1 MILRELFE
9 DKPIKKLKINES
21 ESDYTSLKDI
31 YAPGDTQVWF
41 TKPVYRNVLSQGIK
55 AAEKNNLTI
64 DTNNLEK
71 THILVGTVDKTDP
84 KTVYALMQGEI
95 WSPQGEAALMIRRLG
110 LSHTS
115 MSVGDIIKTKDNI
128 YFVDKNE
135 IIELPNVEPAKE
147 SILTLESSHP
157 LFESVLPVFHKQVI
171 LGEQLAHALNE
182 IALTPDVIEKLF
194 AQVQNQTT
202 AKGSNRTVLG
212 KGVDAAQTVA
222 KAYAGLKEL
231 AQNSGPVRGFDA
243 AFDRV
248 AEQLKQYTGGDK
260 GAMRYVEKYR
270 DFAKKYP
277 ISQKVIYGALVM
289 AVGVASAGALGP
301 AGLVLKPAVI
311 GLMRTTDRLLQGEK
325 FSTAA
330 ISGAETFAAGKVAQ
344 WAGQGIRNIIGGGTA
359 APADALT
366 STATDAASTAPLTFG
381 QSVRKG
387 LALMKELASSGEIT
401 DYNSF
406 QKALRDVSLDLAK
419 NNNLGGVNQ
428 LEMLKTQINRL
439 VNIEA
444 SEGQNLQG
452 NANTF
457 IKRFIELNGGT
468 PNQAAFA
475 QGDAFIQQMAQAGAI
490 DQSGAVAGNVLQPP
504 ASIRSDPALSDA
516 YNKIVARMQAN
527 PDYKTF
533 NLQADIQRFA
543 PSVSSVGGA
552 NAAQSAL
559 SLQIQQAG
567 GGSMQGFINAVK
579 AAGGA
584 RQKVEF
590 DKVDLSIPALTES
603 QIKTIFQ
610 QIEEGPLDRIKQAGS
625 KIASNIKQKV
635 ATGAENLTN
644 KITANKLMR
653 AWKAAGSTV
662 DSDELY
668 QFLLKQGVD
677 QSVVDAVY
685 NSAGI
690 PEPTTQDYINV
701 STMIGKLQLADKQKL
716 IQYLQQELATA

>member
-1 MILRELFE
+1 MRF
-9 DKPIKKLKINES
+9 K
-21 ESDYTSLKDI
+21 
-31 YAPGDTQVWF
+31 
-41 TKPVYRNVLSQGIK
+41 
-55 AAEKNNLTI
+55 
-64 DTNNLEK
+64 
-71 THILVGTVDKTDP
+71 
-84 KTVYALMQGEI
+84 EI
-95 WSPQGEAALMIRRLG
+95 A
-110 LSHTS
+110 
-115 MSVGDIIKTKDNI
+115 
-128 YFVDKNE
+128 
-135 IIELPNVEPAKE
+135 
-147 SILTLESSHP
+147 LESRHP
-157 LFESVLPVFHKQVI
+157 LFESVLPVFHKQII

-202 AKGSNRTVLG
+202 ASGVNRTTLG

-231 AQNSGPVRGFDA
+231 AQNSGPVRGFDS

-260 GAMRYVEKYR
+260 GAMRYVDKYR
-270 DFAKKYP
+270 NFAKQYP
-277 ISQKVIYGALVM
+277 ISQKVIYGTLVM

-344 WAGQGIRNIIGGGTA
+344 WAGQSIRNVMGGGTA
-359 APADALT
+359 APT
-366 STATDAASTAPLTFG
+366 SAITATDTAATAPLTFS

-387 LALMKELASSGEIT
+387 YTLMKELASSGQIT

-406 QKALRDVSLDLAK
+406 QQALRDVSTDLAK
-419 NNNLGGVNQ
+419 NNSLGGVNQ

-475 QGDAFIQQMAQAGAI
+475 RGEAFRQQMMQAG
-490 DQSGAVAGNVLQPP
+490 
-504 ASIRSDPALSDA
+504 
-516 YNKIVARMQAN
+516 
-527 PDYKTF
+527 
-533 NLQADIQRFA
+533 QR
-543 PSVSSVGGA
+543 V
-552 NAAQSAL
+552 
-559 SLQIQQAG
+559 QQ
-567 GGSMQGFINAVK
+567 N
-579 AAGGA
+579 
-584 RQKVEF
+584 F

-603 QIKTIFQ
+603 QITTIFQ
-610 QIEEGPLDRIKQAGS
+610 QIEEGPLDKIKQVG
-625 KIASNIKQKV
+625 SNIAGKIQQKF
-635 ATGAENLTN
+635 ATGAENLTTR
-644 KITANKLMR
+644 ITADKLMR

-662 DSDELY
+662 DSNELY
-668 QFLLKQGVD
+668 QFLVNQGVD

-716 IQYLQQELATA
+716 IQYLQQQLGQAAAA